1 MNWKKGINTNPGK
14 WKKWHCALKA
24 ENVVNREKSLVNG
37 YPLCKDHQGEVKRLN
52 IFPSFLMSEA
62 QDAGFWIGLKSDK
75 NKCIWKTSHE
85 ISAYS
90 SYLLSAVRFYP
101 TLKSNP
107 WWRSKYLA
115 GVLSS
120 PPLFQCIFCTF

>member
-52 IFPSFLMSEA
+52 IFASFLMSEA

-75 NKCIWKTSHE
+75 NKCI
-85 ISAYS
+85 
-90 SYLLSAVRFYP
+90 
-101 TLKSNP
+101 
-107 WWRSKYLA
+107 
-115 GVLSS
+115 
-120 PPLFQCIFCTF
+120 